1 MLWICRTPELT
12 PDELSACL
20 PRLSPARQQRI
31 RALRHPAA
39 AAELA
44 AAELLL
50 RRALWCEYGMDALPE
65 IALGPKGKPSLPAR
79 PGLQFN
85 LSHCRLAVACALD
98 TGPCGVDVQEY
109 RRLGRRDAADTSLPA
124 VFKVLSATERAWV
137 LAADTTE
144 ERDRRFVRIWTL
156 KEAWGKA
163 RGLGVLYEL
172 DQTELCPPGE
182 TWQAGEWVFQSLDM
196 GEYALSVCAR
206 RSLPLRIVDDLI

>member
-65 IALGPKGKPSLPAR
+65 IALGPKGKPSFPAR
-79 PGLQFN
+79 PELQFN
-85 LSHCRLAVACALD
+85 LSHCRRAVACALD
-98 TGPCGVDVQEY
+98 TAPCGVDVQDY
-109 RRLGRRDAADTSLPA
+109 RRLGRRDFSQQRSGGASSRRRTNQSSGRCFSASGRSRRPGARPAALAFCTSLTKP
-124 VFKVLSATERAWV
+124 S
-137 LAADTTE
+137 
-144 ERDRRFVRIWTL
+144 
-156 KEAWGKA
+156 
-163 RGLGVLYEL
+163 
-172 DQTELCPPGE
+172 
-182 TWQAGEWVFQSLDM
+182 S
-196 GEYALSVCAR
+196 AR
-206 RSLPLRIVDDLI
+206 RARPGRQGSGSSKAWTWASTPCPCAPTGAFRSGSWTT

>member
-65 IALGPKGKPSLPAR
+65 IALGPKGKPSFPAR
-79 PGLQFN
+79 PELQFN
-85 LSHCRLAVACALD
+85 LSHCRRAVACALD
-98 TGPCGVDVQEY
+98 TAPCGVDVQDY
-109 RRLGRRDAADTSLPA
+109 RRLGRRD
-124 VFKVLSATERAWV
+124 
-137 LAADTTE
+137 AADTTE

-196 GEYALSVCAR
+196 GEYALSVCAH

>member
-65 IALGPKGKPSLPAR
+65 IALGPKGKPSFPAR
-79 PGLQFN
+79 PELQFN
-85 LSHCRLAVACALD
+85 LSHCRRAVACALD
-98 TGPCGVDVQEY
+98 TAPCGVDVQDY
-109 RRLGRRDAADTSLPA
+109 RRLGRRD
-124 VFKVLSATERAWV
+124 
-137 LAADTTE
+137 AADTTE

>member
-1 MLWICRTPELT
+1 M
-12 PDELSACL
+12 
-20 PRLSPARQQRI
+20 
-31 RALRHPAA
+31 
-39 AAELA
+39 
-44 AAELLL
+44 
-50 RRALWCEYGMDALPE
+50 
-65 IALGPKGKPSLPAR
+65 
-79 PGLQFN
+79 
-85 LSHCRLAVACALD
+85 
-98 TGPCGVDVQEY
+98 DVQDY